1 MRGALLVAGTHS
13 DVGKTAI
20 TAGLCRWLAREG
32 VRVAPFKAQ
41 NMALNSMVTA
51 EGAEIGRAQAMQAA
65 AARIAPTHLMN
76 PVLLKPA
83 SDQRSH
89 VIVLGQPW
97 RDADAR
103 TYQQLKLELLD
114 VVLDSLATLRA
125 SYDVV
130 IREGAGSPAE
140 INLRAGDITNMGL
153 ARAAELPVLLVGD
166 IDRGGVFASL
176 LGTLA
181 LLDPADQR
189 HIAGYVINKF
199 RGDRGILQP
208 GLDWLSELTG
218 LRFAGVLSWLPGAW
232 PDGEDSMRLEQSQPW
247 AMRDAADQA
256 LRVAVI
262 GFPRL
267 SNYTDVDP
275 LACEPGVLVRLATR
289 PDDLADADLVILPG
303 TRATVH
309 DLQWLRDRGLAEAVV
324 GHAAQGRPVIGIAA
338 ATRCRLTASPT
349 GWKMTSPRRP
359 GLGCCRSRRCS
370 PAPRRYGSPRGGVRG
385 MPVHGYEIR
394 LRPGPRGRGASR

>member
-1 MRGALLVAGTHS
+1 
-13 DVGKTAI
+13 
-20 TAGLCRWLAREG
+20 
-32 VRVAPFKAQ
+32 
-41 NMALNSMVTA
+41 
-51 EGAEIGRAQAMQAA
+51 
-65 AARIAPTHLMN
+65 
-76 PVLLKPA
+76 
-83 SDQRSH
+83 
-89 VIVLGQPW
+89 
-97 RDADAR
+97 
-103 TYQQLKLELLD
+103 
-114 VVLDSLATLRA
+114 
-125 SYDVV
+125 
-130 IREGAGSPAE
+130 
-140 INLRAGDITNMGL
+140 MGL
-153 ARAAELPVLLVGD
+153 ARGAELPVLLVGD

-218 LRFAGVLSWLPGAW
+218 RPCAGVLSWLPGAW
-232 PDGEDSMRLEQSQPW
+232 PDGEDSIRLEQGQPW
-247 AMRDAADQA
+247 AMRDAADQV

-309 DLQWLRDRGLAEAVV
+309 DLQWLRDRGLAEAV
-324 GHAAQGRPVIGIAA
+324 GRHAAQGRPVIGI
-338 ATRCRLTASPT
+338 CGGYQML
-349 GWKMTSPRRP
+349 GRRITDGVEDDIAEAP
-359 GLGCCRSRRCS
+359 GLGLLPVSTRFTRAKTLRQSRG
-370 PAPRRYGSPRGGVRG
+370 AVRG

-394 LRPGPRGRGASR
+394 HGQVHADEGEPLIVAEDGSAEGCVAGPVSGTSWHGIFENDAFRRAFLTRVAGQAGRRWAPGQVCYAQVRDNWLDALGDLVADGLDTALVRRLITDGVPDGLPSLQMSRAAAGHAEVGR